1 MSDSPSLSDAAA
13 AAAAAD
19 PVLALAAAAAAP
31 ASLQSTKSTIFA
43 VEEGF
48 LKIF

>member
-13 AAAAAD
+13 AAD
-19 PVLALAAAAAAP
+19 PVLALAAAAAAAAAP